1 MEFFVT
7 IVKSCKQ
14 LSVVTIS
21 STLDVAG
28 VLFPLLTMVLKCT
41 ELLKQKRILSD
52 IETNLS
58 VRKILSESLGG
69 NKCEHEN
76 IRNDTN
82 NKLSYCYVKK

>member
-21 STLDVAG
+21 WTLDVVG
-28 VLFPLLTMVLKCT
+28 VLFPLLTMVLKGT

-52 IETNLS
+52 IET
-58 VRKILSESLGG
+58 ILSESLGG

-76 IRNDTN
+76 IRNDTS

>member
-1 MEFFVT
+1 MVFFVT
-7 IVKSCKQ
+7 IVKNCKQ

-28 VLFPLLTMVLKCT
+28 ALFPLLTMVLKWT

-52 IETNLS
+52 IET
-58 VRKILSESLGG
+58 ILSESLGG

-82 NKLSYCYVKK
+82 NKLSYWYVKK

>member
-21 STLDVAG
+21 STLDVVG
-28 VLFPLLTMVLKCT
+28 VLFPLLTMVLKGT

-52 IETNLS
+52 IET
-58 VRKILSESLGG
+58 ILSESLGG

>member
-7 IVKSCKQ
+7 IVKNCKQ

-52 IETNLS
+52 IET
-58 VRKILSESLGG
+58 ILSESLGG
-69 NKCEHEN
+69 DKCEHEN

>member
-1 MEFFVT
+1 MT

-52 IETNLS
+52 IET
-58 VRKILSESLGG
+58 ILSESLSG

>member
-28 VLFPLLTMVLKCT
+28 VLFPLLAMVLKCT
-41 ELLKQKRILSD
+41 ELLKQKKNLSD
-52 IETNLS
+52 IET
-58 VRKILSESLGG
+58 ILSESLGG

>member
-21 STLDVAG
+21 WTLDVVG
-28 VLFPLLTMVLKCT
+28 VLFPLLTMVLKGT

-52 IETNLS
+52 IET
-58 VRKILSESLGG
+58 ILSESLGG